1 MKRHFI
7 IFFIILLL
15 AGCATHAT
23 HNVANI
29 PAESEQISLE
39 PLQVEI
45 DYEAYLLRIDLI
57 RQTTKEEYTTTDWE
71 GNTVTQTE
79 EVDVP
84 YHYLGVDLGNGLFL
98 DAHNNLSF
106 NILKLLG
113 IDREDDF
120 RIVRGGIVWEKT
132 GNIFRLIYGNTVD
145 TEITLQDTGATIVVS
160 GGVIKAKANTRDIIV
175 FNDEIIYKSRGALG
189 DLFKTKIIKT
199 PGGAVVPSIGKDR
212 EITLNADGSIH
223 LSEGLVIKPTGKS
236 LFFDLTGGFGTN
248 KFYFFKHRTYFLK
261 RSKNSLVYYD
271 EKLNG
276 ITIDISE
283 NAVTVTRG
291 GGIEVYDYEITHKN

>member
-57 RQTTKEEYTTTDWE
+57 RQTTTEEYTTTDWE

-160 GGVIKAKANTRDIIV
+160 GGVIEA
-175 FNDEIIYKSRGALG
+175 E
-189 DLFKTKIIKT
+189 
-199 PGGAVVPSIGKDR
+199 
-212 EITLNADGSIH
+212 
-223 LSEGLVIKPTGKS
+223 KPTH
-236 LFFDLTGGFGTN
+236 GT
-248 KFYFFKHRTYFLK
+248 
-261 RSKNSLVYYD
+261 
-271 EKLNG
+271 
-276 ITIDISE
+276 
-283 NAVTVTRG
+283 
-291 GGIEVYDYEITHKN
+291 

>member
-1 MKRHFI
+1 MKRYFI

-15 AGCATHAT
+15 AGCATHK
-23 HNVANI
+23 VSYI

-45 DYEAYLLRIDLI
+45 DHEAYLLRIDLI
-57 RQTTKEEYTTTDWE
+57 RQTTTEEYTTTDSQ

-79 EVDVP
+79 TVNVP

-120 RIVRGGIVWEKT
+120 KIVKNGIIYEKT
-132 GNIFRLIYGNTVD
+132 GNIFRLKYGNAIN
-145 TEITLQDTGATIVVS
+145 TEITLKDTGATITKT
-160 GGVIKAKANTRDIIV
+160 GGVIKAKANQLDIIV
-175 FNDEIIYKSRGALG
+175 FNDEIVYEPHGVLGALM
-189 DLFKTKIIKT
+189 KTKIIKT
-199 PGGAVVPSIGKDR
+199 PEGAVVPFIGKDR
-212 EITLNADGSIH
+212 EITLNANGSIQ

-236 LFFDLTGGFGTN
+236 LFFDLTGRFGADRI
-248 KFYFFKHRTYFLK
+248 YFFKHRTYFLK

-271 EKLNG
+271 ENLNG

-291 GGIEVYDYEITHKN
+291 EGIEVYVYEITQKN